1 MKQFGK
7 KQKRKKDKYLTYI
20 KKKNVGR
27 NKREESLVL

>member
-20 KKKNVGR
+20 KKKKNVGR
-27 NKREESLVL
+27 NKRE